1 MEIGKWTLGEKKKEI
16 LNPNIQR
23 TSRFLQI
30 AKTAE
35 VVIPGKRSPAP
46 HGVQG
51 EAQPGIQD
59 YQRNLDSGFRR
70 NDAVGDF
77 CKSLSRI

>member
-23 TSRFLQI
+23 ISRFLQI

-35 VVIPGKRSPAP
+35 VVIPGKRSATRN
-46 HGVQG
+46 
-51 EAQPGIQD
+51 PG
-59 YQRNLDSGFRR
+59 LSKKSGFR
-70 NDAVGDF
+70 
-77 CKSLSRI
+77 LSPE